1 MWQNYYGYGQ
11 QQNVWPITI
20 LFDVFLVSI
29 VGIAEKITI
38 KTEVLENKTSC

>member
-1 MWQNYYGYGQ
+1 MWQKDYGYGQ

-29 VGIAEKITI
+29 LDNVEKITI